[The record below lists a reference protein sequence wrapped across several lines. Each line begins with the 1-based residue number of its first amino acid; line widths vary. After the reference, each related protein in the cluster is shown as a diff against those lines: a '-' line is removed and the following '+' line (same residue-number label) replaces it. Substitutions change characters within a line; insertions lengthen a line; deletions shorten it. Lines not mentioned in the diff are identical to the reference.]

1 MWPGIELRKHKFIC
15 FRGRIAEDVIS
26 KRDWLVLIL
35 LAILL
40 CTSILVTVNI
50 GSTNIPLDTILS
62 DPTASLIVFEL
73 RLPRVIAATLVGFGL
88 AVAGTAMQGLFKNPM
103 ADPYIIGTS
112 SGGALAAVF
121 ALVFLGGH
129 GQTLLAFIGATLA
142 TFLVYT
148 IARQRGRA
156 PVETLLLSGIAV
168 SLLLS
173 AVLTLIMWTAGRSVH
188 QIFAWLW
195 GGFPLASWGDV
206 AIASLILVGCGII
219 FVYARDLNVLALGEE
234 EATHLGVNVERFK
247 QILLFISSFITAVAV
262 SISGIIGFI
271 GLITPHVMRL
281 IVGPDHR
288 ILIPASMLAGGL
300 ILLWSDTLVRSLT
313 SEMPVGV
320 LTAFLGA
327 PFFVYLLRTRMKT

>member
-1 MWPGIELRKHKFIC
+1 MITRRH
-15 FRGRIAEDVIS
+15 V
-26 KRDWLVLIL
+26 LVLAL
-35 LAILL
+35 LICLL
-40 CTSILVTVNI
+40 CLSMAATVTM
-50 GSTNIPLDTILS
+50 GSTSVALDMILS
-62 DPTASLIVFEL
+62 DPTASLIIFEL
-73 RLPRVIAATLVGFGL
+73 RLPRVIAAVLVGFGL

-103 ADPYIIGTS
+103 ADPYILGTS

-121 ALVFLGGH
+121 SLVFLGGH
-129 GQTLLAFIGATLA
+129 GQTLLAFVGATMA

-148 IARQRGRA
+148 VARQRGRA

-173 AVLTLIMWTAGRSVH
+173 AVLTLIMWTAGENVH
-188 QIFAWLW
+188 QIFSWLW

-206 AIASLILVGCGII
+206 WIASLILVGCAII

-247 QILLFISSFITAVAV
+247 QLLLCVSSFITALAV
-262 SISGIIGFI
+262 SVSGIIGFI

-288 ILIPASMLAGGL
+288 VLIPASMIAGGL
-300 ILLWSDTLVRSLT
+300 ILLWSDTMVRSFT

-327 PFFVYLLRTRMKT
+327 PFFVYLLRTRMRT

>member
-1 MWPGIELRKHKFIC
+1 MITRRHWI
-15 FRGRIAEDVIS
+15 
-26 KRDWLVLIL
+26 VLAFLAGL
-35 LAILL
+35 LFL
-40 CTSILVTVNI
+40 SIFATVTM
-50 GSTNIPLDTILS
+50 GSTRVALDTILS
-62 DPTASLIVFEL
+62 DPTATLIIFEL
-73 RLPRVIAATLVGFGL
+73 RLPRVIAAVLVGFGL

-103 ADPYIIGTS
+103 ADPYILGTS

-121 ALVFLGGH
+121 SLVFLGGH
-129 GQTLLAFIGATLA
+129 GQTLLAFIGATMA

-148 IARQRGRA
+148 VARQRGRA

-173 AVLTLIMWTAGRSVH
+173 AILTLIMWTAGENVH
-188 QIFAWLW
+188 RIFAWLW

-206 AIASLILVGCGII
+206 GVASLILVGCAII

-247 QILLFISSFITAVAV
+247 QMLLCVSSFITALAV

-288 ILIPASMLAGGL
+288 ILIPASMIAGGL
-300 ILLWSDTLVRSLT
+300 ILLWSDTMVRTFT

-327 PFFVYLLRTRMKT
+327 PFFVYLLRTRMKA